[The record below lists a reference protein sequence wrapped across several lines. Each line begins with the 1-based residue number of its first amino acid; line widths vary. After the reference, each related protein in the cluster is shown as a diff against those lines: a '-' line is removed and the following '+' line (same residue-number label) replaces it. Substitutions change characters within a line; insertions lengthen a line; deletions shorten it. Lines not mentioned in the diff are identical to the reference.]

1 MNLVNAFCEAMLED
15 PKLWR
20 FPSCDNF
27 RKTVTAIAAN
37 PTQYPPGNRLCNR
50 YGQVFDRCI
59 LQTWPVERLVLEE
72 IARDCWFVTKDVHEM
87 MNTEKQNIMFG
98 WYATNN
104 VNKVVGANNAWKLP
118 PCLEN
123 AIRDHLPNE
132 PGYRTSSLRAQ
143 IKGNENEGSY
153 YSLL

>member
-1 MNLVNAFCEAMLED
+1 MHSSDVAS
-15 PKLWR
+15 R
-20 FPSCDNF
+20 
-27 RKTVTAIAAN
+27 
-37 PTQYPPGNRLCNR
+37 
-50 YGQVFDRCI
+50 
-59 LQTWPVERLVLEE
+59 E
-72 IARDCWFVTKDVHEM
+72 IGIGRDCSRLLVVTKDVHEM